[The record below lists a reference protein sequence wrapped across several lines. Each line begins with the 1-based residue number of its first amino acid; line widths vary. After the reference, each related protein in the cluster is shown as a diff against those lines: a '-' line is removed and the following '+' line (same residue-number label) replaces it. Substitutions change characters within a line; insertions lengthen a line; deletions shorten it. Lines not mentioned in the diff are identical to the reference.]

1 MFFLINALK
10 RYKNH
15 LRVLYHFY
23 PTISIRFFYF
33 FYFLSMLTETV
44 YNSIIL
50 YDIMYYN
57 LFITEVNMSK
67 SKKTIRDLLPGQSGV
82 VTELASVGA
91 LRRRII
97 DMGITPGAVVTLKKV
112 APMGDPI
119 EINVRGYELSI
130 RKEDAKSIIIED
142 CEDK

>member
-1 MFFLINALK
+1 
-10 RYKNH
+10 
-15 LRVLYHFY
+15 
-23 PTISIRFFYF
+23 
-33 FYFLSMLTETV
+33 
-44 YNSIIL
+44 
-50 YDIMYYN
+50 MYYN